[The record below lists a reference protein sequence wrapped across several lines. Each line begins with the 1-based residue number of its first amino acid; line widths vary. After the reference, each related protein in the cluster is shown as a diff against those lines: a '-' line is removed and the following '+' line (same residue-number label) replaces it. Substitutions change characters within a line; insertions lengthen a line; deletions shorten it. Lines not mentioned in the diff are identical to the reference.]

1 MGKAVQAAE
10 RKKIF
15 ELGNAKENSKD
26 NENFKNELIRKYFD
40 DNPNVKDNYDTK
52 SFTKEDRK
60 NIRENVFKSYE
71 TSREK
76 ETAIL
81 KTLEKKVSDGIA
93 NENEKS
99 ELTVKKTLNELIKT
113 SKPKNISE
121 HINKMNSNIEKVFGI
136 NYDNSVNAKKG
147 IIPIEFNLSQ
157 NYPNPFNPTTNLEF
171 QIPKSQFV
179 TLKIY
184 DLLGKEIVTIVNENL
199 NTGTYRYKFN
209 GSNLASGVYFYK
221 LVASDFTA
229 VKRMV
234 LVK

>member
-1 MGKAVQAAE
+1 M
-10 RKKIF
+10 RFKITI
-15 ELGNAKENSKD
+15 SC
-26 NENFKNELIRKYFD
+26 D
-40 DNPNVKDNYDTK
+40 DPNIKDNYDTK

-60 NIRENVFKSYE
+60 IIRENVCKSYE

-76 ETAIL
+76 ETEIL

-113 SKPKNISE
+113 SKPKDINE

-136 NYDNSVNAKKG
+136 NYDNSVKAKKG

-157 NYPNPFNPTTNLEF
+157 NYPNPFNPVTNLEF
-171 QIPKSQFV
+171 QIPKSGFV
-179 TLKIY
+179 SLKVY
-184 DLLGKEIVTIVNENL
+184 DLLGKEVANIVNENL
-199 NTGTYRYKFN
+199 NSGTYRYKFD
-209 GSNLASGVYFYK
+209 GSNFASGVYFYNITIG
-221 LVASDFTA
+221 DFSA

-234 LVK
+234 LIKYVLLKSIFLIIKNRKIKLPVFLIVLKIL